1 MSENKRYY
9 WLKLKEDFFE
19 DDTVTWLEEQENGKD
34 YVIFYL
40 KLCLKSLD
48 NEGYLI
54 RYVGETLIPY
64 NINALAKLTNTSPD
78 TVAVAMKTFLDI
90 GLVARLETGEFY
102 MNQINEM
109 IGKETDSA
117 RRMRKSRSLKD
128 VKQGILEQP
137 SHCDRDVQKSDTEIE
152 KDKELDKEKDKDK
165 ELGVKKEKEY
175 SMDLKEKK
183 KKEVKHKYGEFDN
196 VLLTDVEYN
205 KLQERFPH
213 DLKSR
218 IERLSGYVA
227 STGKSYKSHYATVI
241 NWAKKDK
248 PEDSRSVSVLD
259 KIKQME

>member
-1 MSENKRYY
+1 MSSSNKRYY

-19 DDTVTWLEEQENGKD
+19 DDTIQWLEEQDNGKD

-40 KLCLKSLD
+40 KLALRSLND
-48 NEGYLI
+48 DGKLI

-64 NINALAKLTNTSPD
+64 DVKALAKLTNTPTD
-78 TVAVAMKTFLDI
+78 TVVVALELFSTI
-90 GLVARLETGEFY
+90 GLISRLDSGEIY
-102 MNQINEM
+102 MNQIDEM
-109 IGKETDSA
+109 VGSETLA
-117 RRMRKSRSLKD
+117 AEKMRRLRAKGNDQKR
-128 VKQGILEQP
+128 IEITP
-137 SHCDRDVQKSDTEIE
+137 SNNVTECYPELLEIE
-152 KDKELDKEKDKDK
+152 KDKELDKEKDK

>member
-1 MSENKRYY
+1 MISLSSEKFSAEGIMKNGYGFIPKLIMRDKDLSIEAKAIYSY
-9 WLKLKEDFFE
+9 LSSYTGAGHIAYPSVSLMCGELKISEARFYKHRKQ
-19 DDTVTWLEEQENGKD
+19 LEEKGYIVINKHRDDNGWQNNV
-34 YVIFYL
+34 YTLPFVPTPQNL
-40 KLCLKSLD
+40 STQNLSTQNLSTQNMGTNSNSLKS
-48 NEGYLI
+48 N
-54 RYVGETLIPY
+54 
-64 NINALAKLTNTSPD
+64 
-78 TVAVAMKTFLDI
+78 
-90 GLVARLETGEFY
+90 
-102 MNQINEM
+102 
-109 IGKETDSA
+109 
-117 RRMRKSRSLKD
+117 SLKSNSS
-128 VKQGILEQP
+128 IL
-137 SHCDRDVQKSDTEIE
+137 SK
-152 KDKELDKEKDKDK
+152 KA
-165 ELGVKKEKEY
+165 KEKEY

>member
-1 MSENKRYY
+1 MSEEKRAFKGIWIPKDV
-9 WLKLKEDFFE
+9 WL
-19 DDTVTWLEEQENGKD
+19 DTNLTWTEKILFVEID
-34 YVIFYL
+34 
-40 KLCLKSLD
+40 SLD
-48 NEGYLI
+48 NEDGCFAGNEYFAKFFNLSKNRISKMVSSLKEKGYI
-54 RYVGETLIPY
+54 TVSFTYREGTKEIERRVIHIDNRYRRKQLEGIGESNYTPIGG
-64 NINALAKLTNTSPD
+64 NDKDNNTS
-78 TVAVAMKTFLDI
+78 
-90 GLVARLETGEFY
+90 
-102 MNQINEM
+102 INN
-109 IGKETDSA
+109 TTNNTSN
-117 RRMRKSRSLKD
+117 
-128 VKQGILEQP
+128 
-137 SHCDRDVQKSDTEIE
+137 
-152 KDKELDKEKDKDK
+152 
-165 ELGVKKEKEY
+165 KEY